1 MEIEKILTIAAPP
14 ARVWELLL
22 DPEVMGA
29 CIPGMQSVEVVSPTE
44 YKALI
49 AVKIAFVSA
58 KFRLRTIILEQ
69 RAPLYLRCEGTGE
82 DASVA
87 SSLRQQSEMFLAEQ
101 ADGSTEMR
109 VKVKVDVLGRLG
121 SFGLSIMK
129 TKADRMW
136 DEFGQKLSARIESP
150 QDGPG
155 GTGSPEAASVPA
167 SMPAPMSAL
176 EPALAT
182 APGSSSTFDQGPHVT
197 KVEAVPL
204 KLEKIG
210 WLPRLLGSLSKR
222 SAAADERHIRIELVR
237 EGATITVLWPLEA
250 ARECAALLGDCLR
263 PASKG

>member
-1 MEIEKILTIAAPP
+1 MDIEKILTIAAPP

-29 CIPGMQSVEVVSPTE
+29 CIPGMQSVEVLSPTE

-58 KFRLRTIILEQ
+58 KFRLKTTILEQ

-101 ADGSTEMR
+101 ADGGTELR

-121 SFGLSIMK
+121 SFGLSVMK

-136 DEFGQKLSARIESP
+136 DEFGQNLSKRIAPPAELPPPSIA
-150 QDGPG
+150 
-155 GTGSPEAASVPA
+155 PEPA
-167 SMPAPMSAL
+167 SGPAVGAVQQAIPGPSHSTRVIEAIQRP
-176 EPALAT
+176 PA
-182 APGSSSTFDQGPHVT
+182 S
-197 KVEAVPL
+197 K
-204 KLEKIG
+204 G
-210 WLPRLLGSLSKR
+210 WWPRLLASLSRR
-222 SAAADERHIRIELVR
+222 SDPACARHIRIELLR
-237 EGATITVLWPLEA
+237 EGATVTVHWPLDA
-250 ARECAALLGDCLR
+250 AGECAALLRDCLML
-263 PASKG
+263 PAAKE

>member
-29 CIPGMQSVEVVSPTE
+29 CIPGMQSVEVLSPTE

-58 KFRLRTIILEQ
+58 KFRLKTTILEQ

-101 ADGSTEMR
+101 ADGATELR

-121 SFGLSIMK
+121 SFGLSVMK

-136 DEFGQKLSARIESP
+136 DEFGENLSKRLAPRADGPPRAIAPEPAASPAATAVPQAAPDRTHSAR
-150 QDGPG
+150 
-155 GTGSPEAASVPA
+155 V
-167 SMPAPMSAL
+167 
-176 EPALAT
+176 
-182 APGSSSTFDQGPHVT
+182 
-197 KVEAVPL
+197 VEAIQRPPAAT
-204 KLEKIG
+204 G
-210 WLPRLLGSLSKR
+210 WWPRLLASLSGR
-222 SAAADERHIRIELVR
+222 SDPACARHIRIELMR
-237 EGATITVLWPLEA
+237 EGATVTVHWPLEA
-250 ARECAALLGDCLR
+250 AGECAALLRDCLR
-263 PASKG
+263 PAAKE

>member
-58 KFRLRTIILEQ
+58 KFRLRTTILEQ
-69 RAPLYLRCEGTGE
+69 RVPSYLRCEGTGD

-87 SSLRQQSEMFLAEQ
+87 SSLRQHSEMFLAEQ
-101 ADGSTEMR
+101 ADGSTELR

-121 SFGLSIMK
+121 SFGLGVMK

-136 DEFGQKLSARIESP
+136 SEFGENLSKRIAP
-150 QDGPG
+150 Q
-155 GTGSPEAASVPA
+155 PEPLPPAVAPAPA
-167 SMPAPMSAL
+167 SGLAVTSVQHAAPERSHSAGVA
-176 EPALAT
+176 EAIQHPPTAT
-182 APGSSSTFDQGPHVT
+182 
-197 KVEAVPL
+197 
-204 KLEKIG
+204 G
-210 WLPRLLGSLSKR
+210 WWPRLLASLSRR
-222 SAAADERHIRIELVR
+222 SDRACARHIRIELVR
-237 EGATITVLWPLEA
+237 DGATVTVHWPLA
-250 ARECAALLGDCLR
+250 AAGECAALLRDCLGR
-263 PASKG
+263 AAKE

>member
-29 CIPGMQSVEVVSPTE
+29 CIPGMQSVEVLSPTE

-58 KFRLRTIILEQ
+58 KFRLKTTILEQ

-101 ADGSTEMR
+101 ADGGTELR

-121 SFGLSIMK
+121 SFGLSVMK

-136 DEFGQKLSARIESP
+136 DEFGENLSKRIAPRAELPSNAI
-150 QDGPG
+150 
-155 GTGSPEAASVPA
+155 GS
-167 SMPAPMSAL
+167 
-176 EPALAT
+176 EPAAGPAVT
-182 APGSSSTFDQGPHVT
+182 SAPQAAVNHLHSTRA
-197 KVEAVPL
+197 VEAVHPPSSPT
-204 KLEKIG
+204 G
-210 WLPRLLGSLSKR
+210 WWPRLIASLSRR
-222 SAAADERHIRIELVR
+222 SV
-237 EGATITVLWPLEA
+237 
-250 ARECAALLGDCLR
+250 
-263 PASKG
+263 S